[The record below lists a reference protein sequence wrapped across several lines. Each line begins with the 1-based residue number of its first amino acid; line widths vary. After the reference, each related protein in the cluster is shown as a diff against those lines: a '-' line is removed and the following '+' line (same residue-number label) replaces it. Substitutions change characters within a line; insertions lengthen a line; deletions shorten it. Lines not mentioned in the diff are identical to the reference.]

1 MTKNLTLF
9 DIDAGQTEEALNNS
23 FDAWLAH
30 RQTSR
35 SRAKSE
41 RALSAESINV
51 YREMWQ
57 AFAKFC
63 AERSLLL
70 ADVTVSDLE
79 TFLTIRGSGP
89 DPENPRQTTRGGYL
103 SARYANR

>member
-9 DIDAGQTEEALNNS
+9 DIDSGQTEEALNQS
-23 FDAWLAH
+23 FEAWLAD

-41 RALSAESINV
+41 RALSEESINV

-63 AERSLLL
+63 AERQMLL
-70 ADVTVSDLE
+70 ADLTVSDLE
-79 TFLTIRGSGP
+79 TFLAIRGTGP
-89 DPENPRQTTRGGYL
+89 DPEQPRQTTRGGYL
-103 SARYANR
+103 S